1 MNSTSSKAMLRHF
14 PANGWPQWAAP
25 NPMENVMKSR
35 WWNVFDAMVEISF
48 KPTMGGFVYRA
59 PSLWPFAS
67 GRHYL
72 VNEQQKAILAGY
84 HLGMFRTLFWLIV
97 VGAGIAGPLAG
108 AFMSASLWLKMGISL
123 LVGLAIGLGAST
135 WLVCKV
141 RPIVAGLEPS
151 RERITQGDS
160 FRAQAKAYSTPTLIG
175 LLVVDVAMLLLAA
188 SVFITGPSGQ
198 YAIGWIG
205 VLIFGCCTLYT
216 AALLVTKH
224 QKSVA

>member
-1 MNSTSSKAMLRHF
+1 
-14 PANGWPQWAAP
+14 
-25 NPMENVMKSR
+25 MKSR

-108 AFMSASLWLKMGISL
+108 AAEI
-123 LVGLAIGLGAST
+123 
-135 WLVCKV
+135 
-141 RPIVAGLEPS
+141 
-151 RERITQGDS
+151 
-160 FRAQAKAYSTPTLIG
+160 
-175 LLVVDVAMLLLAA
+175 AA
-188 SVFITGPSGQ
+188 SCEALASDLLS
-198 YAIGWIG
+198 AI
-205 VLIFGCCTLYT
+205 
-216 AALLVTKH
+216 
-224 QKSVA
+224 SP